1 MFYKLILRYP
11 IINTYLNILFADKS
25 TGNFLGISD
34 KHGKQKQMW
43 KNPHSEPD
51 GPVGNTD

>member
-11 IINTYLNILFADKS
+11 IINTHLNISFADKS

-51 GPVGNTD
+51 GPEESTD

>member
-1 MFYKLILRYP
+1 MLYKLIFRYP
-11 IINTYLNILFADKS
+11 IVNTHLNILFADKS

-34 KHGKQKQMW
+34 KHGKQNQMW
-43 KNPHSEPD
+43 KNPASESD